1 MPTTTGPL
9 TIPDF
14 PLPEFP
20 TDSTAIIIYGGG
32 GHGKALIDL
41 VRSLGSY
48 RLMGIVDDT
57 LPRGTVILG
66 IPVLGGSE
74 TLPEFFN
81 RGVRQAINAVG
92 GIGNVTVRVKVFE
105 QLARAGFTCP
115 TVIHPRAFVESS
127 SILES
132 GVQVLAQS
140 YISSDVHIGFGTL
153 INAGVIVS
161 HDCVLGKCVNL
172 SPGAMLA
179 GNVRI
184 DDYAQIGMGVTIN
197 LSINIGSGA
206 RVGNGATVKADVP
219 PGGVV
224 RAGSIWPAPG

>member
-14 PLPEFP
+14 PLPEFSADP
-20 TDSTAIIIYGGG
+20 TAILIYGGG
-32 GHGKALIDL
+32 GHSKTLIDL
-41 VRSLGSY
+41 LRSLGSY
-48 RLMGIVDDT
+48 RIMGIVDDT
-57 LPRGTVILG
+57 LPRGTVVLG
-66 IPVLGGSE
+66 VPVLGGSE
-74 TLPEFFN
+74 ILPEYFN
-81 RGVRQAINAVG
+81 RGIRQAINAVG

-115 TVIHPRAFVESS
+115 TIVHPKALVEPSS
-127 SILES
+127 TLEG

-140 YISSDVHIGFGTL
+140 YISSDSHVGFGTL
-153 INAGVIVS
+153 INAGVVVS

-179 GNVRI
+179 GNVHV

-197 LSINIGSGA
+197 LNITIGSGA

-224 RAGSIWPAPG
+224 RAGMIWPSPG